1 MYLESLKLNGFK
13 SFARPTVLEF
23 PHSASAIVGPNG
35 SGKSN
40 VVEAIAW
47 VLGEQSVKNLRGK
60 KGEDLIFRGSSPLIK
75 KNRASVRLSFGGLAK
90 DKSGKI
96 LISRVVYK
104 DGSNEYWLNNSRCK
118 LKDINEF
125 LVKEGIVTSKY
136 HIVSQSEADKIFNT
150 SAIDKRKIIE
160 DALGLK
166 IFQLKK
172 EESERKLKKAEENM
186 VQVEALRR
194 EIKPHLNFLK
204 KQFDKAQKLVG
215 FRAQLKDTCLVHFA
229 HICSHFEEESKKI
242 NIKKNQT
249 EKEILE
255 IEEKIKTK
263 RNYLKKLEQ
272 KRGESQKIREKI
284 NFFEREIGRQEG
296 ALFQLRDAS
305 SKNTKKE
312 KVLFVS
318 VGKIRDFMNFLE
330 ERIDSILEGKDISMA
345 KKILNEIKEKA
356 SCILEKEE
364 KKELEEERGGGGD
377 GIRAR
382 EIEDKIKK
390 LLASL
395 KSAQKED
402 FLLKEDNEKLRKN
415 EMELYRLEG
424 ELSDKKREKITL
436 AEKMSAMDMKK
447 ERITKDKEEVEKI
460 LNEKIETKNVVKLD
474 KKVSNDFDWQEK
486 QWREIERIKIKIE
499 EGSNIG
505 NDIIKEYEEVRSRDD
520 FLSHQ
525 IADLRETVISLEE
538 LIEQLKEKLDVDFK
552 EGILKIS
559 AKFQEFFVLMFGGGE
574 ASLRLRAPR
583 RRLVEKEIEED
594 GCCLEEIDEGVDLFV
609 KLPQKGNCSLNMLS
623 GGEKALTSI
632 ALLFAMSQ
640 INPPPFLVLDETD
653 AALDES
659 NSRRYARMLKS
670 LSKDTQLILITHNRE
685 TMNAVDVLYGVTM
698 DNNSISRILS
708 VKLEE
713 AEKLVATP

>member
-215 FRAQLKDTCLVHFA
+215 FRAQLKDACLVHFA

-318 VGKIRDFMNFLE
+318 VEKIRDFMNFLE

-460 LNEKIETKNVVKLD
+460 LNEKIETKNMVKLD

>member
-215 FRAQLKDTCLVHFA
+215 FRAQLKDACLVHFA

-249 EKEILE
+249 EKEILQ

-318 VGKIRDFMNFLE
+318 VEKIRDFMNFLE

-670 LSKDTQLILITHNRE
+670 LSKDTQLILVTHNRE